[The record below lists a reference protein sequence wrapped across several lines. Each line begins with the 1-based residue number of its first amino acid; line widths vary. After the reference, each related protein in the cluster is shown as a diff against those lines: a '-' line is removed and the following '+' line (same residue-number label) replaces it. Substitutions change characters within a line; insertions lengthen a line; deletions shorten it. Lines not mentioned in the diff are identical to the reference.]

1 MSDGGKGSK
10 PRPFSVSQDE
20 FANNFEKIFG
30 KKDKDMQIRVKE
42 NPEEFGTCGCG
53 RSPTGKCIGWHGLSE
68 DMYKHQLMLYME
80 DQLRSDDE
88 ALNKNVIRGQE

>member
-20 FANNFEKIFG
+20 FANSFEKIFG
-30 KKDKDMQIRVKE
+30 KKDNDMQVRVEE
-42 NPEEFGTCGCG
+42 NAEDIGRCGCG

-88 ALNKNVIRGQE
+88 ALNKNIVRGQQ

>member
-20 FANNFEKIFG
+20 FANSFEKIFG

-42 NPEEFGTCGCG
+42 NPEEFGKCGCG
-53 RSPTGKCIGWHGLSE
+53 RSPTGKCCGWHGLSE
-68 DMYKHQLMLYME
+68 EMYAHAKMIWME

-88 ALNKNVIRGQE
+88 VANKNVIRGQE

>member
-10 PRPFSVSQDE
+10 PRPFSVSQEE
-20 FANNFEKIFG
+20 FANSFEKIFG

-42 NPEEFGTCGCG
+42 NPEEFGKCGCG
-53 RSPTGKCIGWHGLSE
+53 RSPTGKCCGWHGLSE
-68 DMYKHQLMLYME
+68 EMYKHQLMLYME

-88 ALNKNVIRGQE
+88 AANKNVIRGQE

>member
-10 PRPFSVSQDE
+10 PRPFSVSQEE
-20 FANNFEKIFG
+20 FANSFEKIFG

-42 NPEEFGTCGCG
+42 NAEDIGRCGCG

-68 DMYKHQLMLYME
+68 EMYQHQKMLWSE

-88 ALNKNVIRGQE
+88 AVNKNIVRGQQ